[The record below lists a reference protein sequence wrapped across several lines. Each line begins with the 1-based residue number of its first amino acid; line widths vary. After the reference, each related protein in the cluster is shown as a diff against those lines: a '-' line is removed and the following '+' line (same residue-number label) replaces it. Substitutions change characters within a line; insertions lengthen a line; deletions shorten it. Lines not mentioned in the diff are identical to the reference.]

1 MDNNVEEKVLSIA
14 EKACGFKVN
23 RDTDI
28 MVDMSLSSLEIM
40 SLISDLEEE
49 FDIKIKA
56 KAMKKIETIGDL
68 VDLITELKEG

>member
-1 MDNNVEEKVLSIA
+1 MEEKIIKLLEEMTGESVS
-14 EKACGFKVN
+14 

-28 MVDMSLSSLEIM
+28 LSDLGLSSLEIM

-49 FDIKIKA
+49 FDVKIKA
-56 KAMKKIETIGDL
+56 KAMKKVETIGDL

>member
-14 EKACGFKVN
+14 ENACGFQVN

-28 MVDMSLSSLEIM
+28 LVDLSLSSLEIM

-56 KAMKKIETIGDL
+56 KAMKKVETIGDL
-68 VDLITELKEG
+68 VDLITELKES

>member
-14 EKACGFKVN
+14 EKACGFQVN

-28 MVDMSLSSLEIM
+28 LVEMSLSSLEIM

-49 FDIKIKA
+49 FDVKIKA
-56 KAMKKIETIGDL
+56 KAMKKVETIGDL